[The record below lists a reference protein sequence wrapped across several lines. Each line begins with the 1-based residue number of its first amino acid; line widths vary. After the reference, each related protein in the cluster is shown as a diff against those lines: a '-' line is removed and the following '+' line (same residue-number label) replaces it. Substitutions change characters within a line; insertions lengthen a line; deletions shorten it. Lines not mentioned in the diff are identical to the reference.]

1 MLEKKRNE
9 VFNPLLAIADTWNF
23 AGDFKKM
30 DYHFGYKDLKGQS
43 WLDLAIKES
52 DLEKKV

>member
-1 MLEKKRNE
+1 
-9 VFNPLLAIADTWNF
+9 LLAIADTWNF

-30 DYHFGYKDLKGQS
+30 DYHFGYKDLKGNS

-52 DLEKKV
+52 DLEKKI